1 MLNSRRDWSP
11 NKDVLQESSVSDNS
25 LHKLPAQSGLTFLNP
40 QAWPQPRGYSNGI
53 KARGE
58 MVFVGGM
65 VGWDEQQTF
74 PQGFVAQTEQLLKNI
89 VAVLNEGGAG
99 PEHVVRMTWYV
110 TDMDAYRNCLPD
122 LGKVYRAVM
131 GRNFPA
137 MALVQVTSLVE
148 REALLEI
155 ETTAVIPD

>member
-1 MLNSRRDWSP
+1 M
-11 NKDVLQESSVSDNS
+11 SDNTA
-25 LHKLPAQSGLTFLNP
+25 HNIPASGSGNTILNP
-40 QAWPQPRGYSNGI
+40 AGWPQPKGYANGI

-65 VGWDEQQTF
+65 IGWDTQF
-74 PQGFVAQTEQLLKNI
+74 KLADGFVAQTRQLLENI
-89 VAVLNEGGAG
+89 VAVLKEGGAG

-110 TDMDAYRNCLPD
+110 VDIEEYLKSLPE
-122 LGKVYRAVM
+122 LGKVYREVM

-148 REALLEI
+148 KDARLEI

>member
-1 MLNSRRDWSP
+1 M
-11 NKDVLQESSVSDNS
+11 SDNTA
-25 LHKLPAQSGLTFLNP
+25 HKIPATGSGNTVLNP
-40 QAWPQPRGYSNGI
+40 AGWPQPKGYANGI

-65 VGWDEQQTF
+65 IGWDTQFKLAE
-74 PQGFVAQTEQLLKNI
+74 GFVAQTRQLLENI
-89 VAVLNEGGAG
+89 VAVLKEGGAG

-110 TDMDAYRNCLPD
+110 VDIEEYRNCLPD
-122 LGKVYRAVM
+122 LGKVYREVM

-137 MALVQVTSLVE
+137 MALVQVLSLVE
-148 REALLEI
+148 KDARLEI

>member
-1 MLNSRRDWSP
+1 MPDTTAR
-11 NKDVLQESSVSDNS
+11 
-25 LHKLPAQSGLTFLNP
+25 KLPATNTILNP
-40 QAWPQPRGYSNGI
+40 AGWPQPKGYANGI

-65 VGWDEQQTF
+65 IGWDIHGKL
-74 PQGFVAQTEQLLKNI
+74 PSSFVAQTRQLLENI
-89 VAVLNEGGAG
+89 AAVLKEGGAG
-99 PEHVVRMTWYV
+99 PEHIVRMTWYV
-110 TDMDAYRNCLPD
+110 VDIEEYRAALPELGKAYREVL
-122 LGKVYRAVM
+122 

-148 REALLEI
+148 KDARLEI

>member
-1 MLNSRRDWSP
+1 
-11 NKDVLQESSVSDNS
+11 VSDSTVRNR
-25 LHKLPAQSGLTFLNP
+25 PAASGLTFLNP
-40 QAWPQPRGYSNGI
+40 ADWPQPRGYSNGI

-65 VGWDEQQTF
+65 VGWDAQQTF
-74 PQGFVAQTEQLLKNI
+74 PKGFLAQTEQLLKNI
-89 VAVLNEGGAG
+89 VAVLEEGGAG

-110 TDMDAYRNCLPD
+110 TDIEAYRNSLPE
-122 LGKVYRAVM
+122 LGKVYRGVM

-137 MALVQVTSLVE
+137 MALVQVAGLVE

-155 ETTAVIPD
+155 ETTAMLPE